1 MQKGCRQDLRNG
13 QTQRTNNTELDRT
26 ENRKAIIEKR
36 QSQSDKEGIFALT
49 CARARSKRNDL
60 VVVMG
65 VNTRMNMQCMMH
77 ACTPPYLSL
86 SLSLIYLLHVHQP
99 DHSVVIKKFVVMI
112 SAIFF
117 VMFACLC
124 LFLFLFFFSSYP
136 LPRLFTPFCH
146 RSFLPSFLLFLVY
159 QAHSHLACLI
169 PTFLFLLVAS
179 LLLLLDSACHFQL
192 HLKLNPIFPFLTPC
206 TFQRL

>member
-124 LFLFLFFFSSYP
+124 LFLFLFFFFFLSFVASLHSFLSP
-136 LPRLFTPFCH
+136 L
-146 RSFLPSFLLFLVY
+146 LPSFF
-159 QAHSHLACLI
+159 
-169 PTFLFLLVAS
+169 FLFTKLIHTWLASFLLSSFCWLPHCFSSLTLLVTFN
-179 LLLLLDSACHFQL
+179 CT
-192 HLKLNPIFPFLTPC
+192 LN
-206 TFQRL
+206 